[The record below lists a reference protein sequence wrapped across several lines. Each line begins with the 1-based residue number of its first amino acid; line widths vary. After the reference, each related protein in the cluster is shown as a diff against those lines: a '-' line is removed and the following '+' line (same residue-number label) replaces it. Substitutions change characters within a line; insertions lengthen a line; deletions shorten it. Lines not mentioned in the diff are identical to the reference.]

1 MGWKPPELRRYT
13 VSGVGLGKGACFS
26 PMPGLYYTDVC
37 VMECMGGREPKMCTY
52 ILYMYICVCVC
63 VRVNGIHGFQDVCRF
78 MLVCTSVRFAC
89 KCYKTSF
96 FFLFFRIYCKLALYI
111 LGNHAVAGLACLC
124 TQSGE
129 VVAHIVILLLAFA
142 KTFWNCTQRL
152 EMSYFL
158 LLSPFLYHEITV
170 GIDQIE
176 SE

>member
-1 MGWKPPELRRYT
+1 MRNGVYGWERAKNVYIYT
-13 VSGVGLGKGACFS
+13 VYVH
-26 PMPGLYYTDVC
+26 M
-37 VMECMGGREPKMCTY
+37 R
-52 ILYMYICVCVC
+52 VCVC

-142 KTFWNCTQRL
+142 KTF
-152 EMSYFL
+152 
-158 LLSPFLYHEITV
+158 
-170 GIDQIE
+170 
-176 SE
+176 